1 MGYVACDVKQ
11 PPLLMKKISMSH
23 AETFRDEVVL

>member
-23 AETFRDEVVL
+23 AETFRDEVKL